1 MYFDDHPPPHFHVIT
16 RKNERVSVVIDTLA
30 IQAGEADSR
39 DAAEAFGWARR
50 EWRGAALSL
59 ARVFRGGACEGDAT
73 DAESSEGETM
83 SETKAIRVAHEKY
96 AGEYTLRLRWVNGK
110 TTSVEL

>member
-39 DAAEAFGWARR
+39 DTA
-50 EWRGAALSL
+50 
-59 ARVFRGGACEGDAT
+59 
-73 DAESSEGETM
+73 
-83 SETKAIRVAHEKY
+83 
-96 AGEYTLRLRWVNGK
+96 
-110 TTSVEL
+110 